1 MKKRLIYI
9 LKKKESEKNSF
20 RNEQGIKNMRKIDE
34 LLAQNHELL
43 KNILNRGEDKKE

>member
-1 MKKRLIYI
+1 MAKI
-9 LKKKESEKNSF
+9 LKSNILPYLKN
-20 RNEQGIKNMRKIDE
+20 RTYLKAKIDE